1 MSQARVFGH
10 TLLPL
15 LPFLSETSIPF
26 SPSAPSR
33 CGRRRIKSQVGKN
46 KGERDCSAAFK
57 SRAQFLDSTVKK
69 MTEKIKVVR
78 KYQIEKR

>member
-26 SPSAPSR
+26 SPSAPSS
-33 CGRRRIKSQVGKN
+33 CGRAELSHKWEKIKGR
-46 KGERDCSAAFK
+46 GTALL